1 MSNIKATS
9 FRVQE
14 YDIKKFK
21 GFVEANNLNM
31 AEIVTTLVNAFG
43 LSTTEDEIFNKVRE
57 DKSKLQY
64 ELIEYENSFI

>member
-1 MSNIKATS
+1 
-9 FRVQE
+9 
-14 YDIKKFK
+14 
-21 GFVEANNLNM
+21 M